1 MSDPYHA
8 ADDAWTIKAWWQ
20 DLHSAAATLTR
31 LPLPHPPAVTALDPR
46 VRRAYP
52 VIGTLIGLAAGGVF
66 FAAHDV
72 GLPLAV
78 CTVVSVAALILIG
91 GHMDDHGQRAAGPLL
106 VATMIKLAAIYVI
119 GNPSTPDGGP
129 HMVVVSLAAAGAL
142 SHAAAILFEP
152 NPPEDDE
159 DAQTGVM
166 PTPTNADP
174 KVVILP
180 PDGTEISEEDM
191 DEGNG
196 RELGPA
202 TTAIII
208 ALIVA
213 LVALGILPGAA
224 AVGGAAIGAWG
235 APRMLAR
242 EIESEVLPLPLALQQ
257 SGEVWALLALAILMS
272 I

>member
-1 MSDPYHA
+1 MSDPYNA
-8 ADDAWTIKAWWQ
+8 ADDAWTVRAWWQ
-20 DLHSAAATLTR
+20 DLRSATATLTR
-31 LPLPHPPAVTALDPR
+31 LPLPHPPAGAALNPR

-52 VIGTLIGLAAGGVF
+52 VIGALVGLAAGGVF

-78 CTVVSVAALILIG
+78 CTVLSVAALILIG

-106 VATMIKLAAIYVI
+106 VSTMIKLAAIYVI
-119 GNPSTPDGGP
+119 GNLSTPDGGP

-152 NPPEDDE
+152 SPPEDA
-159 DAQTGVM
+159 DADTDVVPAPSM
-166 PTPTNADP
+166 VDP
-174 KVVILP
+174 KVAILP
-180 PDGTEISEEDM
+180 PDGTEISEENM

-208 ALIVA
+208 ALLVA
-213 LVALGILPGAA
+213 LITLGILPGAA

-242 EIESEVLPLPLALQQ
+242 EIEAEVLPLPLALQQ

>member
-1 MSDPYHA
+1 MSDPFHV
-8 ADDAWTIKAWWQ
+8 ADDAWTFRAWLQ

-31 LPLPHPPAVTALDPR
+31 LPLPHPPAGAALDPR
-46 VRRAYP
+46 GRRAYP
-52 VIGTLIGLAAGGVF
+52 IIGALIGLAAGGVF

-78 CTVVSVAALILIG
+78 CTVLSVAALILIG

-119 GNPSTPDGGP
+119 GNVSTPDGGP

-152 NPPEDDE
+152 DFPEDD
-159 DAQTGVM
+159 DADTDV
-166 PTPTNADP
+166 PTTRASADP

-180 PDGTEISEEDM
+180 PDGTEISEEEM

-208 ALIVA
+208 ALLVA

-242 EIESEVLPLPLALQQ
+242 EIKSEVLPLPLALQQ

-272 I
+272 V